1 MNRKDTNDACRRSLV
16 STDDGRAS
24 KNNVYSIRARQQ
36 ENAARLALY
45 PVLGHVSNVRPI
57 RSPDPEPPR
66 AA

>member
-1 MNRKDTNDACRRSLV
+1 MTAARV
-16 STDDGRAS
+16 